1 MLKTLFALGLI
12 LCVASA
18 HAGWADQSGV
28 LLRPYLNGGGTL
40 LTPSSEELEYRGV
53 TDNMFRM
60 MRFGVGGGAQ
70 LLFVRGEAQ
79 GIDNSLRWGVDVG
92 FRRLFRAKVYG
103 DLTQGVTWL
112 NVNRETEYDLSLLAL
127 VERTR
132 REKAMYLQAGI
143 GLHVIFWDW
152 TRNYAGLEGRDF
164 TDESGCAVSPGLMAA
179 GGFDLVV
186 NRNVVIPVMV
196 RADLIFRHGL
206 MLPVYITVGWD
217 FPL

>member
-1 MLKTLFALGLI
+1 MLKTLLALGLI
-12 LCVASA
+12 FCVASA
-18 HAGWADQSGV
+18 HAGRADQSGV

-53 TDNMFRM
+53 TDNMFKMR
-60 MRFGVGGGAQ
+60 RFGVGGGAQ

-79 GIDNSLRWGVDVG
+79 GADNSLRWGVDIG

-132 REKAMYLQAGI
+132 RGKVIYLQAGI

-152 TRNYAGLEGRDF
+152 TRDYAGLEGHDVA
-164 TDESGCAVSPGLMAA
+164 DESSCAVNPGLMAA
-179 GGFDLVV
+179 GGFNLVV
-186 NRNVVIPVMV
+186 SRNVVIPVMV
-196 RADLIFRHGL
+196 RANLIFRHGL
-206 MLPVYITVGWD
+206 MLPVYVTLGWD

>member
-1 MLKTLFALGLI
+1 MLKTLLALGLVF
-12 LCVASA
+12 CVVSA
-18 HAGWADQSGV
+18 HAGRADQAAV

-53 TDNMFRM
+53 ADDMFTMR
-60 MRFGVGGGAQ
+60 RFGVGGGAQ

-79 GIDNSLRWGVDVG
+79 GIDNSLRWGGDIG

-132 REKAMYLQAGI
+132 RGKVIYLQAGI
-143 GLHVIFWDW
+143 GLHMIFWDW
-152 TRNYAGLEGRDF
+152 TRDYAGLEGHDVA
-164 TDESGCAVSPGLMAA
+164 DESSCAVNPGLMAA
-179 GGFDLVV
+179 GGFNLVV
-186 NRNVVIPVMV
+186 SRNVVIPVMV
-196 RADLIFRHGL
+196 RANLIFRHGL
-206 MLPVYITVGWD
+206 MLPVYVTLGWD